1 MCAIRNETKKSTVV
15 HRIWLVETLK
25 NYNRYSFDPFIP
37 WYEWA
42 SEGKK
47 DEKTRDFGHS
57 IQHFSDVRVLQWYW
71 YIIKK
76 SRWSVS
82 TNIRCKGILASE
94 LKKTDSNGF
103 FNSTV
108 TILEMIY
115 RSASKIG
122 TRAVAIINLI
132 WQIFCET
139 HL

>member
-1 MCAIRNETKKSTVV
+1 MKRRKAQLYIVYNSWKLWKIITG
-15 HRIWLVETLK
+15 TLSIHSSRDT
-25 NYNRYSFDPFIP
+25 N
-37 WYEWA
+37 
-42 SEGKK
+42 EGKK

-57 IQHFSDVRVLQWYW
+57 IQHFSDVRTLQWYW